1 MYIYARKNKKGKITS
16 WEYNISNYPEKSIR
30 QGGFSTKQEAIT
42 AAKYV
47 ERKLK
52 PIKELKR
59 KLRNKYALL
68 PFYVE
73 FEQWYKKSKSELNPS
88 TFDDYN
94 NTKNKIHEFFNDELL
109 INITH
114 DMYQDFMASQIKNSK
129 ATNEKL
135 NKRIRAFA
143 KHAFEFNKIDINF
156 TTDVVI
162 KGKSSEKIKEMY
174 LKSPQYNKLLSYL
187 YTNDSLSLK
196 KRAMITLAATTGLR
210 YGEACGVRL
219 DDLDFENQTVHI
231 YQQWDYKKGSGFKG
245 LKDPTLNKKSERDI
259 KERTIPLPEKTI
271 SIIKE
276 FLASNSFIPNSD
288 NRLFFK
294 PNSQAKVISNNS
306 FNSTLK
312 KILSSLNIPAITAH
326 GLRHSYATYLA
337 SKGIDRTHLQY
348 LMGHEKFETTDKYY
362 IHMHKDMF
370 KDKELKIQENMDSLF
385 D

>member
-1 MYIYARKNKKGKITS
+1 MYLYARKNKKGKITS
-16 WEYNISNYPEKSIR
+16 WEYNISNYPDKPIR
-30 QGGFSTKQEAIT
+30 QGGFSTKQEAI
-42 AAKYV
+42 AEAKYV

-59 KLRNKYALL
+59 KLRNKHALL
-68 PFYVE
+68 PFYAE
-73 FEQWYKKSKSELNPS
+73 FEHWYKKNKSELNPS
-88 TFDDYN
+88 TIDEYN
-94 NTKNKIHEFFNDELL
+94 NTKNKIHEFFNDALL

-114 DMYQDFMASQIKNSK
+114 DMYQEFMDSQIKNTK

-135 NKRIRAFA
+135 NKKIRAFA

-162 KGKSSEKIKEMY
+162 KGKSSERIKEMY
-174 LKSPQYNKLLSYL
+174 LKSTQYNKLLSFL

-196 KRAMITLAATTGLR
+196 KRAMITLAATTAMR
-210 YGEACGVRL
+210 YGEVCGIRL
-219 DDLDFENQTVHI
+219 VDIDFENKTVHI

-245 LKDPTLNKKSERDI
+245 LKNPTLNKKSDQDI

-276 FLASNSFIPNSD
+276 FLASNDFIQNSD
-288 NRLFFK
+288 NRLFYK

-312 KILSSLNIPAITAH
+312 KILSNLNIPAITAH

-337 SKGIDRTHLQY
+337 SKGNDRTHLQY

-370 KDKELKIQENMDSLF
+370 KDKESKVQEDIDNLF
-385 D
+385 N